1 LTNAREIKKR
11 NRRENK
17 ETINIADIYQ
27 IESHLLAAHS
37 SLIEINLCT
46 FGYFL
51 RHIEKDIEISLLV
64 QETNGKFL
72 LCIYESL
79 S

>member
-37 SLIEINLCT
+37 RGLIEINLCT

-51 RHIEKDIEISLLV
+51 RHIEKDIEISLS
-64 QETNGKFL
+64 
-72 LCIYESL
+72 LCKRQTENFIVHL
-79 S
+79 

>member
-1 LTNAREIKKR
+1 MTNATEIKKE
-11 NRRENK
+11 RENK

-37 SLIEINLCT
+37 RGLIEINLCT

-64 QETNGKFL
+64 QRDKRKTFIVHL
-72 LCIYESL
+72 
-79 S
+79 